1 MSILLSPAANVP
13 GPGQHCPAAPW
24 LRWWRS
30 RGSWSRDH
38 GRRSRSVSSGRPRLG
53 ARVLHPRSCGV
64 LAATYH
70 RYTRHIIS
78 TLGHVLNIYTISARY
93 LRIIQVVSL
102 CLLSYHTY
110 IQVTWMVK
118 PFTLLHNRYWQ
129 YAHFLMNIYSL
140 SAHYLLTI

>member
-1 MSILLSPAANVP
+1 MSIPLSPAANVP

-53 ARVLHPRSCGV
+53 ARVQHPRSCGV
-64 LAATYH
+64 LAATCH
-70 RYTRHIIS
+70 RYTYTRHTISTRGHVLNIYTIS

-93 LRIIQVVSL
+93 LHIIQVVSL

-118 PFTLLHNRYWQ
+118 PFTLLHNRY
-129 YAHFLMNIYSL
+129 
-140 SAHYLLTI
+140 